1 MVVIYIF
8 ILIIG
13 QSGSGKSA
21 FAEKKVVEFGDY
33 KRVYLATMQVFDAE
47 GEKRVSKHK
56 KMRESKNFTTIE
68 SKTHIENIV
77 LDKENVA
84 LLECMSNLVANEIFS
99 DAGRGS
105 QKVADV
111 VCDGIKML
119 KSQAKH
125 LVVVTNDVFSDGI
138 TYDKSTDDYMRKLG
152 EINCRMGNMAD
163 EVYEVVDSISLRIK

>member
-1 MVVIYIF
+1 
-8 ILIIG
+8 
-13 QSGSGKSA
+13 
-21 FAEKKVVEFGDY
+21 
-33 KRVYLATMQVFDAE
+33 
-47 GEKRVSKHK
+47 
-56 KMRESKNFTTIE
+56 
-68 SKTHIENIV
+68 
-77 LDKENVA
+77 
-84 LLECMSNLVANEIFS
+84 
-99 DAGRGS
+99 
-105 QKVADV
+105 